1 MAASKKPKKQTI
13 KPSEHVQRLWK
24 EYTEQLE
31 DTGVKLPEMEALRP
45 YMGKRGRVLKKSIRS
60 KEYQEKYR
68 AAEKK
73 VQAAFPGRSGSS
85 AIGKAM
91 KSLEVKTAKRLE
103 EAAKTYHQGKAAA
116 QERSAQQ
123 ARPAAQQA
131 RPAAQETPRPEP
143 REEREPESAKPEPKK
158 PEPDKPLTMRE
169 KAEKALKEAE
179 AAAMAAQLAVQEAQ
193 QQLDFAKLL
202 EQFQKGSREKLSNKV
217 IYEVYRALDYMG
229 IEPEDIDAY
238 LDKLNE
244 TMNDVPDEARALWE
258 QDEFAQVLIQV
269 HEFSDMEREDFSSM
283 LNAILMSDKED
294 TEDVLDMIRY
304 WQDPENNPN
313 DMSFSQFWE
322 ELQGYNNMLDQSAW
336 EEILGGDGDE

>member
-1 MAASKKPKKQTI
+1 MASTKKTKKQTI
-13 KPSEHVQRLWK
+13 KPSEHVQKLWK

-60 KEYQEKYR
+60 KESRAKYR

-73 VQAAFPGRSGSS
+73 VQAAFPGRSGSA
-85 AIGKAM
+85 AIGRAM
-91 KSLEVKTAKRLE
+91 KSLEVKTTKRLE
-103 EAAKTYHQGKAAA
+103 KAAKTYAQGKAAA
-116 QERSAQQ
+116 QEQREAQRQPRS
-123 ARPAAQQA
+123 
-131 RPAAQETPRPEP
+131 AAQETPRPEP
-143 REEREPESAKPEPKK
+143 REERAPETAKPEPKQ

-217 IYEVYRALDYMG
+217 IYEVYRALEYQG

-244 TMNDVPDEARALWE
+244 TMNDIPDEARALWE
-258 QDEFAQVLIQV
+258 EDEFAQVLIQV
-269 HEFSDMEREDFSSM
+269 HEFNEMEREDFSAM
-283 LNAILMSDKED
+283 LNAVLTTDKEG
-294 TEDVLDMIRY
+294 TEDMLDMIRY
-304 WQDPENNPN
+304 WQDQENNPN
-313 DMSFSQFWE
+313 NMSFSQFWE
-322 ELQGYNNMLDQSAW
+322 ELQDYNNMLDQSAW
-336 EEILGGDGDE
+336 EEILGGGDNE

>member
-1 MAASKKPKKQTI
+1 MPSTKKTKKQPI

-24 EYTEQLE
+24 AYTEQLE
-31 DTGVKLPEMEALRP
+31 ETGVKLPEMEALRP

-60 KEYQEKYR
+60 QSAQEKYR

-73 VQAAFPGRSGSS
+73 VQTTFPGRSGAA
-85 AIGKAM
+85 AIHKAM
-91 KSLEVKTAKRLE
+91 QSQDAKTSKRLE
-103 EAAKTYHQGKAAA
+103 EAAKTYYKRRKQA
-116 QERSAQQ
+116 QEQATPQQPAQASPQ
-123 ARPAAQQA
+123 KQ
-131 RPAAQETPRPEP
+131 
-143 REEREPESAKPEPKK
+143 EPEKK
-158 PEPDKPLTMRE
+158 PPAEPEEKKEEPSKPLTMRE

-179 AAAMAAQLAVQEAQ
+179 AAAMAAQLALQEAQ

-258 QDEFAQVLIQV
+258 EDEFAQVLIQV
-269 HEFSDMEREDFSSM
+269 HEFNDMEREDFSAM
-283 LNAILMSDKED
+283 LNAVLTTDKEG
-294 TEDVLDMIRY
+294 TEDMLDMIRY
-304 WQDPENNPN
+304 WQEQENNPN
-313 DMSFSQFWE
+313 NMSFSQFWE

-336 EEILGGDGDE
+336 EEILGGDSDE

>member
-1 MAASKKPKKQTI
+1 MPLTKKTKKQPI

-24 EYTEQLE
+24 AYTEQLE
-31 DTGVKLPEMEALRP
+31 ETGVKLPEMEALRP

-60 KEYQEKYR
+60 QSAQEKYR

-73 VQAAFPGRSGSS
+73 VQATFSGRSGAA
-85 AIGKAM
+85 AIHRAM
-91 KSLEVKTAKRLE
+91 QSQDAKTSKRLE
-103 EAAKTYHQGKAAA
+103 EAAKTYYKRRKQA
-116 QERSAQQ
+116 QEQATPQQPAQASPQ
-123 ARPAAQQA
+123 KQ
-131 RPAAQETPRPEP
+131 
-143 REEREPESAKPEPKK
+143 EPEKK
-158 PEPDKPLTMRE
+158 PPAEPEEKKEEPSKPLTMRE

-179 AAAMAAQLAVQEAQ
+179 AAAMAAQLALQEAQ

-258 QDEFAQVLIQV
+258 EDEFAQVLIRV
-269 HEFSDMEREDFSSM
+269 HEFNEMEREDFSAM
-283 LNAILMSDKED
+283 LGAVLATDKEG
-294 TEDVLDMIRY
+294 TEDMLDMIRY
-304 WQDPENNPN
+304 WQNQENNPN
-313 DMSFSQFWE
+313 NMSFSQFWE
-322 ELQGYNNMLDQSAW
+322 ELQGYNNMLDQSTW
-336 EEILGGDGDE
+336 EEILGGDDDE

>member
-13 KPSEHVQRLWK
+13 KPSEHVQKLWK

-60 KEYQEKYR
+60 KEAQEKYR

-85 AIGKAM
+85 AIGRAM
-91 KSLEVKTAKRLE
+91 KSLEEKTTKRLE
-103 EAAKTYHQGKAAA
+103 EAAKTYRKGKAAA
-116 QERSAQQ
+116 Q
-123 ARPAAQQA
+123 ARNAGQRQE
-131 RPAAQETPRPEP
+131 RPAAQETTRPET
-143 REEREPESAKPEPKK
+143 AKPEPKQ
-158 PEPDKPLTMRE
+158 PEPEKPLTMRE
-169 KAEKALKEAE
+169 KAEKALQEAE

-229 IEPEDIDAY
+229 VEPEDIDAY

-244 TMNDVPDEARALWE
+244 TMNDIPDEARALWKE
-258 QDEFAQVLIQV
+258 DEFAQVLIQV
-269 HEFSDMEREDFSSM
+269 HEFSEMEREDFSAM
-283 LNAILMSDKED
+283 LNAVLTTDKEG
-294 TEDVLDMIRY
+294 TEDMMDMIRY
-304 WQDPENNPN
+304 WQDPDNNPN
-313 DMSFSQFWE
+313 NMSFSQFWE
-322 ELQGYNNMLDQSAW
+322 ELQSYNNMLDQSAW